1 MNWQTLFDM
10 QRELDNYILAQHDL
24 KNENVFDKK
33 VLALLVEVGELANET
48 RCFKYWSVKPASE
61 KAVIAEEYVDGIHFI
76 LSLGLELG
84 VDQYES
90 SNQASDEDLTSL
102 FHHVFRSIS
111 VLKGEQSVEAYRAV
125 FDTYL
130 ILGEKLGFSAND
142 IKKAYVDKNKIN
154 FERQNQGY

>member
-61 KAVIAEEYVDGIHFI
+61 KSVIAEEYVDGIHFI

-84 VDQYES
+84 LDQY
-90 SNQASDEDLTSL
+90 QAGNSMDDEDLTSL
-102 FHHVFRSIS
+102 FHQVFRSIS
-111 VLKGEQSVEAYRAV
+111 VLKEEQSVETYNQV

-130 ILGEKLGFSAND
+130 KLGEKLGFSAND